1 MSKLQQSLTRNLRAN
16 KRRIG
21 VPLETLK
28 RWERGASS
36 PTLETFEKVCE
47 KNGIEVPFFF
57 SGDISELSAYV
68 KRCGQKNGLDITLTY
83 DSL

>member
-1 MSKLQQSLTRNLRAN
+1 MSKLQQSFARALRAN

-21 VPLETLK
+21 VPIETLK

-36 PTLETFEKVCE
+36 PTLQTFEKVCE
-47 KNGIEVPFFF
+47 ANAIEMPFFF
-57 SGDISELSAYV
+57 SGDISELAAYV
-68 KRCGQKNGLDITLTY
+68 KKCGQKNGLDITITY